1 MSVNLVK
8 DIHNPKFDGLRA
20 GFGKGLLSSGMKDQN
35 IVALC
40 ADLVGSTKMDIFA
53 DEFPERFI
61 EVGIA
66 EQNLAATASGLAAM
80 GKIPFTSSYAAFHP
94 GRSWEQIKTTICM
107 NNQNVKI
114 VGSHTGVSVGPDGGT
129 HQMFEDIALM
139 RVLPRM
145 VLICPIDS
153 IEAEKATMA
162 LAIDKNPGYLRLTR
176 ESTPVVT
183 TVSTPF
189 TIGRAEIFKHGNDIS
204 LMGTGTMTYHLLVAA
219 DILAKD
225 GIEAEVLHVPTV
237 KPLDEVSIIAS
248 AKKTGQVFTAEE
260 GQIAGGFGSAVA
272 ELLSEEYPV
281 PVKRFGIEDRFG
293 ESGDPAELMEH
304 FNLTGPQLAK
314 RIKQHLKA

>member
-114 VGSHTGVSVGPDGGT
+114 VGSHTGVSVGP
-129 HQMFEDIALM
+129 
-139 RVLPRM
+139 
-145 VLICPIDS
+145 
-153 IEAEKATMA
+153 
-162 LAIDKNPGYLRLTR
+162 
-176 ESTPVVT
+176 VVT

-237 KPLDEVSIIAS
+237 KPLDEVSIIVS